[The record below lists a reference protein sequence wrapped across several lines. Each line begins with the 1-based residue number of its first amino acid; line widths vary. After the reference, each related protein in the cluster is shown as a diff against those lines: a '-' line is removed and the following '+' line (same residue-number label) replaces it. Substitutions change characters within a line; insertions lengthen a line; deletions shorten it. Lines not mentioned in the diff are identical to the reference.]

1 MMSQHGGR
9 SVAGLLATRLCRQQ
23 QRRTIVATCRSTS
36 IGVIQRYPAFTR
48 SNLRSIIQQ
57 RQQQQQQLRRE
68 SSGKTADAAPPRA
81 TGKTGDIGN
90 NAAAANEQVAGAG
103 NEDAIRATR
112 EAIQALKD
120 AKRARTSSS
129 SSSET
134 SIGGTGKQSSA
145 DGTTLWS
152 KVRMPFLFGTG
163 LYLGLVSFGD
173 HRDSKR
179 GSDYLAELKASF
191 EDVDKKR

>member
-48 SNLRSIIQQ
+48 GNSRSISQ
-57 RQQQQQQLRRE
+57 RRQQQQQLRRT
-68 SSGKTADAAPPRA
+68 SSGKATDAAVPRA
-81 TGKTGDIGN
+81 TAKTGDVGS
-90 NAAAANEQVAGAG
+90 NAAAANEQVGG
-103 NEDAIRATR
+103 TSNEEAIRATR